1 MNGSWSGPAVFRA
14 LAFAWSRLP
23 QRSRLR
29 RTLTAHN
36 FRQTYEAANRRD
48 FDVVLLHMAPEIELH
63 FDESPVGGM
72 LPPDMVGVHRGHE
85 AYVRVWEAG
94 LEAAPDYRMEPEEVI
109 DFGDRVLVTGRQTGH
124 ARRVGLPSMKR

>member
-1 MNGSWSGPAVFRA
+1 MSQENVETGRGVRTPVSVPSETRGRTLNERILVRSGCFRA

-85 AYVRVWEAG
+85 DYVRVWEAG
-94 LEAAPDYRMEPEEVI
+94 LEAARD
-109 DFGDRVLVTGRQTGH
+109 
-124 ARRVGLPSMKR
+124 